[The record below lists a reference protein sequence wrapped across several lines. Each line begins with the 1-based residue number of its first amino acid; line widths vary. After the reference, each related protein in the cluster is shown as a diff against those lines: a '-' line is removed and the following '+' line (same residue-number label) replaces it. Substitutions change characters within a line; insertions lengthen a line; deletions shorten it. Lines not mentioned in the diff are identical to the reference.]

1 MRGFPCIIS
10 LNSPHGPRR
19 RAKTVIPRRRRG
31 RPSSPGGRR
40 GPGRV
45 PGRAGQVCFIP
56 TLLRGLLRGPLAVPR
71 AQGSSAG
78 CSPLLAA
85 AARFSTFLFLLPLHL
100 PPSLPCR
107 DPHRRPSPR
116 GGWPGSMQ
124 DAGSILFHFLDPS
137 QTPPP
142 SPFAVTR
149 GEADP
154 LQDLQPGQCAP
165 CAWGVRVCVRR
176 ACAL

>member
-71 AQGSSAG
+71 AQGFSAR
-78 CSPLLAA
+78 CSPLLA
-85 AARFSTFLFLLPLHL
+85 RCSVQYVSVSSPS
-100 PPSLPCR
+100 PSPSLPCR

-124 DAGSILFHFLDPS
+124 GAGSILFHFLDPS

-142 SPFAVTR
+142 APFAVTR

-154 LQDLQPGQCAP
+154 LQDLQPGQCTP

>member
-19 RAKTVIPRRRRG
+19 WAKTVIPRRRRG

-78 CSPLLAA
+78 CSPLLA
-85 AARFSTFLFLLPLHL
+85 RRSVQYVSVSSPS
-100 PPSLPCR
+100 PSPSLLCR

-124 DAGSILFHFLDPS
+124 GAGSILFHFLDPS

-142 SPFAVTR
+142 APFAVTR